1 MKTYDLYVMSF
12 NGDTIKNS
20 SHETLEQA
28 WETASNFGSKWYFY
42 PWAFVVK
49 GNTVRDFGGIFINK
63 TTQRSFL
70 AEMFVGKRIETVKK
84 VFANASGNKFTK
96 DMNPEEFEDFIIF
109 EK

>member
-12 NGDTIKNS
+12 NGDTIKDS

-42 PWAFVVK
+42 PWAFVTK

-84 VFANASGNKFTK
+84 VFKSMYDKTDVFEIG
-96 DMNPEEFEDFIIF
+96 PEEFEDFIIF